1 MDIASGDSYAIN
13 GTDVL
18 VAATLGSGVTASSLT
33 SVGTLT
39 GLTLSGLIKR
49 DVNAGITAGTT
60 QTQGGGQALTA
71 EVNEVSTV
79 ANDDDTVVLP
89 TAVAGLKI
97 VIINNGANRLKIFP
111 AASDNLG
118 AGSNTALAG
127 GVATGSNIT
136 FMAYDA
142 TNWEEV

>member
-1 MDIASGDSYAIN
+1 
-13 GTDVL
+13 V
-18 VAATLGSGVTASSLT
+18 
-33 SVGTLT
+33 
-39 GLTLSGLIKR
+39 
-49 DVNAGITAGTT
+49 
-60 QTQGGGQALTA
+60 ALTA